1 MRAHLRRY
9 PAIRNV
15 VTQWY
20 PGRRTGTVA
29 RHVTTL
35 AALSRHAM
43 DQLRKRVTRH
53 ACAIQE
59 RHRTGL
65 QRGAPYTC
73 QGSCLLSRSCEVRG
87 ASDQKESGI
96 NSLAYVGFCG
106 MILLPMDRP
115 GP

>member
-1 MRAHLRRY
+1 MRDHLRSY

-35 AALSRHAM
+35 AALGRNEM
-43 DQLRKRVTRH
+43 DQLLKLVKRQ
-53 ACAIQE
+53 ACEIQE

-65 QRGAPYTC
+65 QLGAPYTC
-73 QGSCLLSRSCEVRG
+73 HGSCLLSRSCDVRG
-87 ASDQKESGI
+87 ASYQKESGI

-106 MILLPMDRP
+106 MILLPMDRQ
-115 GP
+115 GT